1 MEIRKMAYEYAKSGE
16 HQGWL
21 SIEHRITAEG
31 FLGANS
37 ELDVQYIRDELI
49 SLCQK
54 ANSSEEVTRRNQ
66 FQIWLE
72 ETVRDVAPIL
82 NKSKPEVYLTARNKI
97 LYISG
102 RSFSFEIRRRFYS
115 NELEMMKEFEDIQ
128 NILRKEKLGL
138 AEKYKVKKIGI
149 FGSYVRG
156 EQQEESDIDILIDFY
171 EYPSLLEF
179 VGIEQELSDKIGKK
193 VDLVMKT
200 GLKPRIGQQI
210 LSEVVYV

>member
-82 NKSKPEVYLTARNKI
+82 NKSKPEVYLTVRNKI

-115 NELEMMKEFEDIQ
+115 NELEMMKEFEVECKRYRTKVFDKIAGSDFNRIKGDEAISFILQLIQ
-128 NILRKEKLGL
+128 NK
-138 AEKYKVKKIGI
+138 
-149 FGSYVRG
+149 
-156 EQQEESDIDILIDFY
+156 
-171 EYPSLLEF
+171 
-179 VGIEQELSDKIGKK
+179 
-193 VDLVMKT
+193 
-200 GLKPRIGQQI
+200 
-210 LSEVVYV
+210 